1 MLSALSDLVA
11 SRTKATH
18 CMTATIPPSGLHRPV
33 PPPNPPPL
41 SPPASTE
48 QARVSVPAAIPN
60 LGNVITPDDVSQKG
74 TGKYIAD
81 YVNWCRVSQL
91 LRDHAPGWQFHLRPA
106 PDGSH
111 VWVAPNG
118 TGYLVGYFTDP
129 VGLPTADFPQAVMNN
144 SNGAVAVERIGARDV
159 TDCHRRALCTCAAAT
174 FGLAWQLWAREPIE
188 DPHREPEPQVRSI
201 PAGTSVRLSP
211 AVEATALRDA
221 AAAIKASGLTADGLS
236 ALLLQFGNHN
246 AASIA
251 ELAPNAIAVIPKV
264 LAVPEKVEALNQGL
278 HTVTGEPLFQAG
290 DDPPLAWL
298 PS

>member
-1 MLSALSDLVA
+1 
-11 SRTKATH
+11 
-18 CMTATIPPSGLHRPV
+18 
-33 PPPNPPPL
+33 
-41 SPPASTE
+41 
-48 QARVSVPAAIPN
+48 
-60 LGNVITPDDVSQKG
+60 VSQKG